1 MADNKESFQESI
13 MIRRAKIRLFGAII
27 ILILLFVLSIF
38 FLKDRT
44 NINLKDPIKIS
55 FLEKSNDIIIG
66 SNIVKSKNLSK
77 IATNEVAKLLK
88 KKKSQNFSDN
98 DRSYFIQIGIFS
110 DEINASRL
118 LGKIKSM
125 GYEARLEMIKMS
137 GKEKLRLST
146 TVFNSK
152 IEAQTALTI
161 LRGENLPGMI
171 KRE

>member
-1 MADNKESFQESI
+1 MPFFQVHHLHFDQSQLYQ
-13 MIRRAKIRLFGAII
+13 RFHL
-27 ILILLFVLSIF
+27 
-38 FLKDRT
+38 DHHH
-44 NINLKDPIKIS
+44 
-55 FLEKSNDIIIG
+55 
-66 SNIVKSKNLSK
+66 
-77 IATNEVAKLLK
+77 